1 MNQKKNTG
9 FLSPVFGVLFCT
21 AGILFALGKC
31 HIHLAAWKQIPE
43 DEKSKIRI
51 HPLCQN
57 IGGMIVLCG
66 IIFLLGGIWSAFQ
79 AHAFVWA
86 MILWMI
92 ASEIDVYYIGKS
104 KRYIR

>member
-1 MNQKKNTG
+1 MNFTC
-9 FLSPVFGVLFCT
+9 LVFGVLFCI

-31 HIHLAAWKQIPE
+31 HIHLTAWKQMPE
-43 DEKSKIRI
+43 DEKAKIRI

-66 IIFLLGGIWSAFQ
+66 IIFVLGGIWSAF
-79 AHAFVWA
+79 AARAFVWA
-86 MILWMI
+86 MILWML
-92 ASEIDVYYIGKS
+92 ASGIDVYYISKS